1 MQIIAP
7 SYITD
12 SNLTFCDIP
21 ATDSG
26 TSEWDSTT
34 SYVTGQRVVVNY
46 LIDGVTPGVHKIY
59 ECTWHGTGNVNMYPP
74 DHLNVESSYIW
85 WTRVSATNRWRLFD
99 LIVAP
104 DRATVTVNVLPTV
117 WASGEVWEPGTE
129 WAQESYAGMRVDTTP
144 GLIDSI
150 AVMNAN
156 CTNLSLIMTNAGVE
170 VYREEKISSTVTDY
184 NGVFTG
190 LPAYPN
196 ATASVSVRNSAGDL
210 KIGEIVFGNSRTIGT
225 AKYGVDVGL
234 IDYSQKDVDAYG
246 NFSILERSYSKR
258 ISCQFTMAAA
268 SHSGILRLLEKYRSV
283 PLVWIISDLYST
295 TITYGFYRD
304 LQVSIPYPTMAE
316 GSVNIEGLGADYVH
330 AEVVPDPWVP
340 VWDGIIRLIVPDFF
354 TMITVATPTTSKI
367 EEAPV
372 AIGPGQL
379 LLTFEGADAATTWP
393 ELAQGLAA
401 DYQNACELDTAQ
413 YFSGSSSLRF
423 PDTNSD
429 TNYTIPGISTDFTF
443 IARYRYTGDGEENY
457 PIWLGKAG
465 TGPGWLPRIEIFHSG
480 TWMIRIYD
488 TAGNALVNDVFTS
501 PPAADTW
508 ATWKFVVSGRNVS
521 FYIDNA
527 LYNTWTA
534 AIDDPVAGM
543 DSFWAG
549 NYNTTAGYDF
559 WLDLVEW
566 SNAPSPEAIMP
577 RLFVP
582 NIIPTISAGCYL
594 TQGDCTISQASPA
607 VVGYVAHGLLN
618 TRKVMFYTSG
628 ALPAPLVAGQI
639 YFVSNKSDDAFNVAL
654 TSGGSTID
662 TTNAGSGTHSL
673 HPLVI

>member
-74 DHLNVESSYIW
+74 DHLSIESSYIW

-104 DRATVTVNVLPTV
+104 DRATVTANVLPTV
-117 WASGEVWEPGTE
+117 WASGDVWESGTE

-190 LPAYPN
+190 LPAYPA
-196 ATASVSVRNSAGDL
+196 ATVSVSARNSAGDL

-234 IDYSQKDVDAYG
+234 IDYSQKDVDVYG

-283 PLVWIISDLYST
+283 PLVWIISSLYST
-295 TITYGFYRD
+295 TIAYGFYRD
-304 LQVSIPYPTMAE
+304 LTVSIPYPTLAE

-330 AEVVPDPWVP
+330 ADVIPDPWVP
-340 VWDGIIRLIVPDFF
+340 VWDGIIRLMVPGVP
-354 TMITVATPTTSKI
+354 TIATPTLSKI

-372 AIGPGQL
+372 AV
-379 LLTFEGADAATTWP
+379 
-393 ELAQGLAA
+393 
-401 DYQNACELDTAQ
+401 DT
-413 YFSGSSSLRF
+413 
-423 PDTNSD
+423 
-429 TNYTIPGISTDFTF
+429 
-443 IARYRYTGDGEENY
+443 IAIN
-457 PIWLGKAG
+457 
-465 TGPGWLPRIEIFHSG
+465 
-480 TWMIRIYD
+480 
-488 TAGNALVNDVFTS
+488 V
-501 PPAADTW
+501 PAVPT
-508 ATWKFVVSGRNVS
+508 
-521 FYIDNA
+521 
-527 LYNTWTA
+527 
-534 AIDDPVAGM
+534 VA
-543 DSFWAG
+543 
-549 NYNTTAGYDF
+549 
-559 WLDLVEW
+559 
-566 SNAPSPEAIMP
+566 APSAMCHIALGE
-577 RLFVP
+577 
-582 NIIPTISAGCYL
+582 
-594 TQGDCTISQASPA
+594 CTISHASPI
-607 VVGYVAHGLLN
+607 VIGYVAHGQVNNQSVLFKTTGALN
-618 TRKVMFYTSG
+618 T
-628 ALPAPLVAGQI
+628 PLSVGTWYYVA
-639 YFVSNKSDDAFNVAL
+639 NKSDDAFNISL
-654 TSGGSTID
+654 TPGGSTID
-662 TTNAGSGTHSL
+662 STGAGSGTHTL
-673 HPLVI
+673 WVEG

>member
-74 DHLNVESSYIW
+74 DHLSIESSYIW

-104 DRATVTVNVLPTV
+104 DRATVTANVLPTV

-196 ATASVSVRNSAGDL
+196 ATASVSARNSAGDL

-330 AEVVPDPWVP
+330 ADVIPDPFVP
-340 VWDGIIRLIVPDFF
+340 VWDGIIRLMVHNFF
-354 TMITVATPTTSKI
+354 TVITVATPTLSKI

-372 AIGPGQL
+372 AVD
-379 LLTFEGADAATTWP
+379 T
-393 ELAQGLAA
+393 LAV
-401 DYQNACELDTAQ
+401 T
-413 YFSGSSSLRF
+413 
-423 PDTNSD
+423 
-429 TNYTIPGISTDFTF
+429 
-443 IARYRYTGDGEENY
+443 
-457 PIWLGKAG
+457 
-465 TGPGWLPRIEIFHSG
+465 
-480 TWMIRIYD
+480 
-488 TAGNALVNDVFTS
+488 
-501 PPAADTW
+501 
-508 ATWKFVVSGRNVS
+508 
-521 FYIDNA
+521 
-527 LYNTWTA
+527 
-534 AIDDPVAGM
+534 
-543 DSFWAG
+543 
-549 NYNTTAGYDF
+549 
-559 WLDLVEW
+559 
-566 SNAPSPEAIMP
+566 
-577 RLFVP
+577 VP
-582 NIIPTISAGCYL
+582 NIIPTMSTGCYL

-639 YFVSNKSDDAFNVAL
+639 YFVVNKSDDAFNVAL

>member
-46 LIDGVTPGVHKIY
+46 LIDGVTPGVHRIY

-104 DRATVTVNVLPTV
+104 DRATVTTNVLPTV
-117 WASGEVWEPGTE
+117 WASGEVWESGTS

-190 LPAYPN
+190 LPAYPS
-196 ATASVSVRNSAGDL
+196 ATVSVSVRNSAGDL
-210 KIGEIVFGNSRTIGT
+210 KIGEIIFGNARTIGT

-234 IDYSQKDVDAYG
+234 IDYSQKDVDAFG

-258 ISCQFTMAAA
+258 IACQFTMAAA
-268 SHSGILRLLEKYRSV
+268 NHSGILRLLEKYRSV

-330 AEVVPDPWVP
+330 AEVIPDPWVP
-340 VWDGIIRLIVPDFF
+340 VWDGIIKLILTVP
-354 TMITVATPTTSKI
+354 TVSVATAKI
-367 EEAPV
+367 EEAPMHV
-372 AIGPGQL
+372 DTIAMSVPAVPTL
-379 LLTFEGADAATTWP
+379 AAP
-393 ELAQGLAA
+393 VLAQ
-401 DYQNACELDTAQ
+401 YVW
-413 YFSGSSSLRF
+413 
-423 PDTNSD
+423 
-429 TNYTIPGISTDFTF
+429 I
-443 IARYRYTGDGEENY
+443 
-457 PIWLGKAG
+457 
-465 TGPGWLPRIEIFHSG
+465 
-480 TWMIRIYD
+480 
-488 TAGNALVNDVFTS
+488 GN
-501 PPAADTW
+501 
-508 ATWKFVVSGRNVS
+508 
-521 FYIDNA
+521 
-527 LYNTWTA
+527 
-534 AIDDPVAGM
+534 
-543 DSFWAG
+543 
-549 NYNTTAGYDF
+549 
-559 WLDLVEW
+559 
-566 SNAPSPEAIMP
+566 
-577 RLFVP
+577 
-582 NIIPTISAGCYL
+582 
-594 TQGDCTISQASPA
+594 CTISQAEPG
-607 VVGYVAHGLLN
+607 VVTCVAHGLAD
-618 TRKVMFYTSG
+618 TAPIFFQTDG
-628 ALPAPLVAGQI
+628 ALPAPISAGDYKTNI
-639 YFVSNKSDDAFNVAL
+639 YYVRNHADDTFNISATV
-654 TSGGSTID
+654 GGYLID
-662 TTNAGSGTHSL
+662 TTNAGSGTHKLMNGTPS
-673 HPLVI
+673 

>member
-26 TSEWDSTT
+26 TSEWDSAT
-34 SYVTGQRVVVNY
+34 SYITGQRVVVNY

-104 DRATVTVNVLPTV
+104 DRATVTANVLPTV
-117 WASGEVWEPGTE
+117 WASGEVWEPGTN

-190 LPAYPN
+190 LPAYPT
-196 ATASVSVRNSAGDL
+196 ATVSVSVRNSAGDL

-268 SHSGILRLLEKYRSV
+268 NHSGILRLLEKYRSV

-330 AEVVPDPWVP
+330 AEVIPDPWVP
-340 VWDGIIRLIVPDFF
+340 VWDGIIRLMVPDFF
-354 TMITVATPTTSKI
+354 TMITVATPVLTKI

-372 AIGPGQL
+372 AVDTIALDVPAVP
-379 LLTFEGADAATTWP
+379 TVATPTMTVH
-393 ELAQGLAA
+393 ELM
-401 DYQNACELDTAQ
+401 
-413 YFSGSSSLRF
+413 
-423 PDTNSD
+423 
-429 TNYTIPGISTDFTF
+429 
-443 IARYRYTGDGEENY
+443 GE
-457 PIWLGKAG
+457 
-465 TGPGWLPRIEIFHSG
+465 
-480 TWMIRIYD
+480 
-488 TAGNALVNDVFTS
+488 
-501 PPAADTW
+501 
-508 ATWKFVVSGRNVS
+508 
-521 FYIDNA
+521 
-527 LYNTWTA
+527 
-534 AIDDPVAGM
+534 
-543 DSFWAG
+543 
-549 NYNTTAGYDF
+549 
-559 WLDLVEW
+559 
-566 SNAPSPEAIMP
+566 
-577 RLFVP
+577 
-582 NIIPTISAGCYL
+582 
-594 TQGDCTISQASPA
+594 CTISHAEPG
-607 VVGYVAHGLLN
+607 VVTYSTHGLAHGAN
-618 TRKVMFYTSG
+618 VIFKTTG
-628 ALPAPLVAGQI
+628 ALPAPLTAGTW
-639 YFVSNKSDDAFNVAL
+639 YYVDNEAADTFNVAL
-654 TSGGSTID
+654 TPAGSPID
-662 TTNAGSGTHSL
+662 TTTDGSGVHSL
-673 HPLVI
+673 WKAV